1 MDFDLQSIFV
11 AEGSGLQLPSYVGQ
25 GSEDRSFNSVFAGGS
40 FPTVSSM
47 INLDRTLFQGADYGI
62 GTTQLGFPYILTSD
76 PVALSYFTE
85 DLQQFQQKQLSDCS
99 INGEKRLNSINFS
112 AEKLKLPKSEPDQ
125 PNVSDST
132 FELCRSSFHDLPDL
146 QSLEQVSNL
155 EMGEQYPDTLH
166 LQENFSN
173 VESSLKRLRSSSL
186 TDSYKLD
193 SIVRNLPSPNP
204 SFFPLFHPP
213 NPPSPPVIPQS
224 VLARQRRRKISDRTQ
239 CLQKLMPWDK
249 KMDMATMLE
258 EAYKYI
264 KFLKAQVSV
273 LQSMSSESSFTSHIP
288 VAAGDYAGLEK
299 LNRQQLLQVVLNS
312 PVAQTM
318 MCSKECCVV
327 SLEQLLFL
335 KNINGRKI
343 LQQQMLLGASSGRVE
358 ASSKY
363 FNGYSLS

>member
-1 MDFDLQSIFV
+1 MDFDLQSIF
-11 AEGSGLQLPSYVGQ
+11 VGQ

-99 INGEKRLNSINFS
+99 INGEKRLDSINFS

-125 PNVSDST
+125 PNVS
-132 FELCRSSFHDLPDL
+132 
-146 QSLEQVSNL
+146 NL

-166 LQENFSN
+166 LQENFSI

-273 LQSMSSESSFTSHIP
+273 LQSMSSESSFTSRIP